1 MFYDNLSIDA
11 SVEGEKV
18 SVQVEHLIDTS
29 DVDNVVVQEAPIAE
43 ISPIIDDSSIVEHSS
58 SVVQSPQHSIAAGR
72 AKRQPKPLKRLIE
85 ECNVAYATSVTEEIE
100 GDSKPSNY
108 SEATTSTDCNN

>member
-18 SVQVEHLIDTS
+18 SVQVEHLIDTTN
-29 DVDNVVVQEAPIAE
+29 VDNVVVQEAPIAK
-43 ISPIIDDSSIVEHSS
+43 ISLIVDYSSIVEHSS
-58 SVVQSPQHSIAAGR
+58 LVVQSPQRSIASGR

-85 ECNVAYATSVTEEIE
+85 
-100 GDSKPSNY
+100 
-108 SEATTSTDCNN
+108 